1 IPSPSCLPC
10 QSNYANNSDDNVLHR
25 KENGNIVIQGRIGE
39 KLQNIMFALIIL
51 KNVALKRMENYE
63 VKDEGDRTYPSREAM
78 EDDDEDPLAMCNE
91 NLFGDSAL
99 PVGGEYETVR
109 DILGSR
115 SQIRNGV
122 CSTPPL
128 IDGNYIALGKT
139 KVKGS
144 ESPVR
149 KDQAAENESQFPKLN
164 TAKREGDR
172 TYPSREAMEE
182 DDEEEIKPPFEVF
195 LNPEEVPIG
204 EVKQEQKDPL
214 AMCNE
219 NLFGDSALPVGG
231 ECGIVGDTL
240 DSKAQI
246 RNAFCTIP
254 LCNDGNYQT
263 LDKRRFHSR
272 VKAGTREYELE
283 HNKTCSLIVLKQ
295 CFTDFL
301 HNMDQIKILSE
312 CVIKIENVKQD
323 PDDHPQ
329 EEDNNFTELKP
340 PIRVFLCPEEAPG
353 GGATAAQE
361 DEDPL
366 AVGAEPLRGER
377 EQCAG
382 GEYETVRDILGSR
395 THIRN
400 GGCSTPPRIDGNYI
414 ALGKTKLWE
423 LMELVTYS
431 VYAEEELKPRVAAAA
446 LAVGVQRAD
455 LPVPDR
461 HLADRLRHLQEHG
474 VPGRRRHAVAVAL
487 QSRAGAVLHTGG
499 SQLLL

>member
-231 ECGIVGDTL
+231 E
-240 DSKAQI
+240 
-246 RNAFCTIP
+246 
-254 LCNDGNYQT
+254 
-263 LDKRRFHSR
+263 
-272 VKAGTREYELE
+272 
-283 HNKTCSLIVLKQ
+283 
-295 CFTDFL
+295 
-301 HNMDQIKILSE
+301 
-312 CVIKIENVKQD
+312 
-323 PDDHPQ
+323 
-329 EEDNNFTELKP
+329 
-340 PIRVFLCPEEAPG
+340 
-353 GGATAAQE
+353 
-361 DEDPL
+361 
-366 AVGAEPLRGER
+366 
-377 EQCAG
+377 
-382 GEYETVRDILGSR
+382 YETVRDILGSR

>member
-219 NLFGDSALPVGG
+219 NLFGDSALPV
-231 ECGIVGDTL
+231 
-240 DSKAQI
+240 
-246 RNAFCTIP
+246 
-254 LCNDGNYQT
+254 
-263 LDKRRFHSR
+263 
-272 VKAGTREYELE
+272 
-283 HNKTCSLIVLKQ
+283 
-295 CFTDFL
+295 
-301 HNMDQIKILSE
+301 
-312 CVIKIENVKQD
+312 KQD